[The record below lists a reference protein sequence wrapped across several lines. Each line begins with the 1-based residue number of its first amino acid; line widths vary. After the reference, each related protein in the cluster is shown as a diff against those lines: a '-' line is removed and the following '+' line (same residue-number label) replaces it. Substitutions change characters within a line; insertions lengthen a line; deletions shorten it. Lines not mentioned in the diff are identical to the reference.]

1 MLGYR
6 HEADGSTSLQVE
18 SVKAELLET
27 REEAKVKKTA
37 LDLEHISIEFDHE
50 NSENLLLGGSLI
62 RSKEEEEEDNNVK
75 KDLMREIEVYQE
87 KLVDNEQ
94 LLERLKKVELLE
106 SDIGKENSFL
116 LDTVP
121 PFSWKIQF
129 CLALKQ
135 DIFKGVIRS

>member
-1 MLGYR
+1 MLGYC

-62 RSKEEEEEDNNVK
+62 RSNEEKEEDNNVK
-75 KDLMREIEVYQE
+75 EDLMREIEVYQE
-87 KLVDNEQ
+87 KLADNEQ
-94 LLERLKKVELLE
+94 LLERLKKVE
-106 SDIGKENSFL
+106 F
-116 LDTVP
+116 
-121 PFSWKIQF
+121 
-129 CLALKQ
+129 A
-135 DIFKGVIRS
+135 

>member
-1 MLGYR
+1 MLGYC

-62 RSKEEEEEDNNVK
+62 TSKEEEEEEDNNVK
-75 KDLMREIEVYQE
+75 EDLMREIEVYQE
-87 KLVDNEQ
+87 KLADNEQ
-94 LLERLKKVELLE
+94 LLERLKKVE
-106 SDIGKENSFL
+106 F
-116 LDTVP
+116 
-121 PFSWKIQF
+121 
-129 CLALKQ
+129 A
-135 DIFKGVIRS
+135 

>member
-50 NSENLLLGGSLI
+50 NSENLLLSGSLI

-75 KDLMREIEVYQE
+75 EDLMREIEVYQE
-87 KLVDNEQ
+87 KLADNEQ
-94 LLERLKKVELLE
+94 LLERLKKVE
-106 SDIGKENSFL
+106 F
-116 LDTVP
+116 
-121 PFSWKIQF
+121 
-129 CLALKQ
+129 A
-135 DIFKGVIRS
+135 

>member
-62 RSKEEEEEDNNVK
+62 RSNEEKEEDNNVK
-75 KDLMREIEVYQE
+75 EDLMREIEVYQE
-87 KLVDNEQ
+87 KLADNEQ
-94 LLERLKKVELLE
+94 LLERLKKVE
-106 SDIGKENSFL
+106 F
-116 LDTVP
+116 P
-121 PFSWKIQF
+121 
-129 CLALKQ
+129 
-135 DIFKGVIRS
+135 

>member
-62 RSKEEEEEDNNVK
+62 RSNEEKEEDNNVK
-75 KDLMREIEVYQE
+75 EDLMREIEVYQE
-87 KLVDNEQ
+87 KLADNEQ
-94 LLERLKKVELLE
+94 LLERLKKVE
-106 SDIGKENSFL
+106 F
-116 LDTVP
+116 
-121 PFSWKIQF
+121 
-129 CLALKQ
+129 A
-135 DIFKGVIRS
+135 